1 MIRWAIWIAALCLL
15 GLSGRVQAEPYI
27 LGPEDVIS
35 FRVAT
40 WDDATATYIPMQAV
54 SGDYRLGADGT
65 MSLPVV
71 GDVMAAGQTPSELGA
86 LVAAQLQSAVGLF
99 QLPAVS
105 LQVIEYRPFYISGDV
120 GSPGSYPWRPQ
131 LTAAKALALA
141 GGVMRPRQ
149 DILDA
154 TSAFRDVNQLQAVQ
168 AELAQLQLRAAR
180 LEAELS
186 DAPEISFPQDIPHP
200 DGEAVITRIMAD
212 EQSRMQLRRG
222 SLARAVESH
231 EALIALY
238 QTELTS
244 LESKLGAQQR
254 QLTLTQEQVENLRS
268 LEERGLVPAS
278 RLIAV
283 EQNLMDQSAEELDL
297 NTAIY
302 RARQRIG
309 ETQRDLQQITDSRR
323 QEVMAELQSTRHD
336 IILQSKRAEMLAAL
350 AAFSGLRPVNTSVD
364 VGLQV
369 RRDGDGAT
377 RVLDLSPD
385 DPVLPGDVVEVTLTL
400 QAAAP

>member
-1 MIRWAIWIAALCLL
+1 MIRWAIRVCAFCLL
-15 GLSGRVQAEPYI
+15 VTGGMTRAEPYI

-40 WDDATATYIPMQAV
+40 WDDATATYVPMQAV
-54 SGDYRLGADGT
+54 SGDYRLGADGAV
-65 MSLPVV
+65 SLPVV
-71 GDVMAAGQTPSELGA
+71 GQVEAAGQTPSELGE
-86 LVAAQLQSAVGLF
+86 LVAAQLQSAAGLF

-105 LQVIEYRPFYISGDV
+105 LEVIEYRPFYISGDV

-141 GGVMRPRQ
+141 GGTMRPQ
-149 DILDA
+149 QEMLDA

-186 DAPEISFPQDIPHP
+186 DAQQISFPQGIPHP

-238 QTELTS
+238 QTELGS

-254 QLTLTQEQVENLRS
+254 QLVLTQEQVENLRS

-297 NTAIY
+297 NTAIF

-350 AAFSGLRPVNTSVD
+350 AAFSGLRPVNMSVN
-364 VGLQV
+364 VALRV
-369 RRDGDGAT
+369 RRDGDGEIQ
-377 RVLDLSPD
+377 VLELSPD

-400 QAAAP
+400 QPGTP